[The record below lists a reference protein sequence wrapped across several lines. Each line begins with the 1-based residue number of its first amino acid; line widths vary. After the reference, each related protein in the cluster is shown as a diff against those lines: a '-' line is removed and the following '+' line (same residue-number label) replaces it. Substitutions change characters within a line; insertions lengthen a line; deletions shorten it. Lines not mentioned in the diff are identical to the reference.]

1 MYIGINTAINVYK
14 GCIKEYTMMLTHLPR
29 VGRVFHQPRLQ
40 LVELLP
46 HFGRTRFVDR
56 LIDATIGV
64 GEVVDRPAYHVVSRS
79 CVFRVFRGVF
89 RGGLGVYM
97 WCIYMYNGCT

>member
-1 MYIGINTAINVYK
+1 
-14 GCIKEYTMMLTHLPR
+14 MMLTHLPR

-64 GEVVDRPAYHVVSRS
+64 GEVVDRPAYR
-79 CVFRVFRGVF
+79 REGEKERR
-89 RGGLGVYM
+89 RGGEKEEEERRRG
-97 WCIYMYNGCT
+97 GG